1 MTAPAI
7 DLSQYD
13 NRKVL
18 VRFDSDEAELEKG
31 TVTAAT
37 PLGIIFKPY
46 GKSNADLIP
55 ATRIRHIELQPD
67 DTELKPR
74 RVNPVTLSNVKRH
87 LVDWHGYHLA
97 DVNAMTPEHALAFHE
112 GTLEGV
118 PSPDHNL
125 LGHYHAEAPSKG
137 VTEDHAEEA

>member
-7 DLSQYD
+7 DLSEYA

-46 GKSNADLIP
+46 GKSNADLVP
-55 ATRIRHIELQPD
+55 AARIRHIELQPD
-67 DTELKPR
+67 DSELKPR
-74 RVNPVTLSNVKRH
+74 RVNPATLANVKRH
-87 LVDWHGYHLA
+87 LVDWHGYKLA
-97 DVNAMTPEHALAFHE
+97 DVNAMTPEAALAFHE
-112 GTLEGV
+112 GTMEGV
-118 PSPDHNL
+118 EKIDHSL

-137 VTEDHAEEA
+137 NTDEAGED